1 MKHILMKALCI
12 GSFGLSGA
20 AWAGTC
26 SAFGSSAIDAL
37 ACTDTTAARFL
48 DRITKAQ
55 KSLEKAV
62 PLGARPALR
71 NHHGKWELFAEAWL
85 VRNPSSSI
93 TSSATPRCASP
104 RAMLFQRMDSLE
116 KAVLHIKENK
126 PQNVDLCYDNAA
138 CLEPGATNSEMIC
151 ETVYL
156 GVEGVPDNAE
166 SVILPLL
173 SDWTS
178 KGHSFET
185 HVSKA
190 SRNGEPCEIV
200 SENTLV
206 EYIRGG
212 FVTVR
217 KRQGDTCNPQ
227 NGSENIQTFEL
238 RVGRALNIAD
248 FTTSPSELLSLLTRR
263 KEADVL
269 QALLR
274 HQLQGDKSRP
284 NIEPAECAVLPFTTL
299 DDINVHVTSDGL
311 RVNKLFKRVPPELAS
326 CQFRVED
333 GLSPSVLAQLL
344 KGKKTPASGMLRYI
358 R

>member
-1 MKHILMKALCI
+1 MKLILMHALSVVAL
-12 GSFGLSGA
+12 GMSA
-20 AWAGTC
+20 
-26 SAFGSSAIDAL
+26 SAFAGNCSSFSSSDIDSL
-37 ACTDTTAARFL
+37 ACSDTTAARFL

-55 KSLEKAV
+55 KSLEKVV
-62 PLGARPALR
+62 PAGARQALR
-71 NHHGKWELFAEAWL
+71 NHQGKWELFADAWL
-85 VRNPSSSI
+85 VRNQSQ
-93 TSSATPRCASP
+93 SAGALTPRCSSP
-104 RAMLFQRMDSLE
+104 RALLFQRMDSLE
-116 KAVLHIKENK
+116 KTILHIKENK
-126 PQNVDLCYDNAA
+126 PQNIDLCYDNAA
-138 CLEPGATNSEMIC
+138 CLEPGASNSEMIC

-173 SDWTS
+173 SEWTA

-190 SRNGEPCEIV
+190 TRNGEPCEIV

-238 RVGRALNIAD
+238 RVGRALTISD
-248 FTTSPSELLSLLTRR
+248 FVTSPAELLSLLKRR

-269 QALLR
+269 QSLLR
-274 HQLQGDKSRP
+274 HQLQGDKTRP
-284 NIEPAECAVLPFTTL
+284 NIEPAECAVLPFTAL